1 VFEFLRNLFG
11 RKEAA
16 PAPPPPAPEAVPA
29 EDYLVRLTYAG
40 KGGEGMRLAAGQV
53 SAADLSAMLGEVT
66 PNGIEIVEPRSDDLG
81 GGLPSVT
88 RPEEAR
94 AWVSAYESL
103 SPVSR
108 HATFV
113 LEALGAVDPSVDT
126 LVCALLDGTTD
137 TAGNPDFGAMV
148 GGIAWHWDEA
158 TGDMLVRPVVG
169 WGGAGVRGD
178 ADRTASRLISTIS
191 RTVQASRYT
200 LATEI
205 PSMPAVASGRGGL
218 VCGHCGFAS
227 AHKRAFYCPK
237 CGMRLVRG

>member
-1 VFEFLRNLFG
+1 VFEFLRNLFAP
-11 RKEAA
+11 RNAA
-16 PAPPPPAPEAVPA
+16 PAPTAPEPEAVPA

-40 KGGEGMRLAAGQV
+40 KGGEGIRLAAGQV
-53 SAADLSAMLGEVT
+53 TTADVLAMLGEVT
-66 PNGIEIVEPRSDDLG
+66 SNEIEIVEPRSDEIG
-81 GGLPSVT
+81 GTIPTVT
-88 RPEEAR
+88 RPAEAR

-103 SPVSR
+103 TPVSR
-108 HATFV
+108 HAIFV

-126 LVCALLDGTTD
+126 LVCALFDGSTD
-137 TAGNPDFGAMV
+137 TTGNPDFGAMV
-148 GGIAWHWDEA
+148 GGVAWHWDEA

-178 ADRTASRLISTIS
+178 ADRTASRLIATIA

-200 LATEI
+200 LETEV
-205 PSMPAVASGRGGL
+205 PSTPAVAAGRGGL

-227 AHKRAFYCPK
+227 AHQRAFYCPK